1 MNLVNIKEI
10 ESKVEREFNERYLTA
25 EKIRSRAF
33 IVMHGKKGIAQCEH
47 TGIEI
52 PCLELGGDLYSKF
65 GDTLPDNWI
74 WRPAMSRKAA
84 ALLIGMLIG
93 SIVVIALIRS
103 GSW

>member
-1 MNLVNIKEI
+1 MNLVNIKEV
-10 ESKVEREFNERYLTA
+10 ESKVEREFNERYEEA
-25 EKIRSRAF
+25 EKIRSRAS

-52 PCLELGGDLYSKF
+52 PCLELDGILYSKF
-65 GDTLPDNWI
+65 GDPLTDNWI

-84 ALLIGMLIG
+84 ALLIGMLIW
-93 SIVVIALIRS
+93 SILVIALIRS

>member
-1 MNLVNIKEI
+1 MNLVNEKEV
-10 ESKVEREFNERYLTA
+10 ESKVEREFNQRHEASEELRG
-25 EKIRSRAF
+25 RARVVAF
-33 IVMHGKKGIAQCEH
+33 GKKGIAQCEN

-52 PCLELGGDLYSKF
+52 QCIEFEGLVYSKF
-65 GDTLPDNWI
+65 GDPLPSNWI